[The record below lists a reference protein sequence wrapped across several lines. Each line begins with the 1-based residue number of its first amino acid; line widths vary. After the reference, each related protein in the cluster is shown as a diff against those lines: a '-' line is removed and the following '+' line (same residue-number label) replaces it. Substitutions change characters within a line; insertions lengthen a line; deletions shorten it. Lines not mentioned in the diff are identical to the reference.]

1 MGPRRA
7 PKTHFKGSNIDSKR
21 LYTHMPDI
29 ETLRE
34 EFIALIERSK
44 GNMLTK
50 AQYQRIVDL
59 WSILEKE
66 IVDGNL

>member
-1 MGPRRA
+1 
-7 PKTHFKGSNIDSKR
+7 
-21 LYTHMPDI
+21 MPDI